1 MIELDIQTRLGDF
14 ALNAKLHAPSGG
26 VLALFGR
33 SGSGK
38 TSILRALAGLARPD
52 QGRIALGGE
61 VLFDSAKGIDVPAEK
76 RRLGYVFQDSRLF
89 PHLDVAANLRYGAKR
104 APGGERRADIDAI
117 VTLLGIEALLARK
130 PVALSGGERQRV
142 AIGRA
147 LLARPRALLM
157 DEPLASLD
165 AARKAELLPYLDR
178 LQAETK
184 LPIVYVSHAA
194 DEVMRLADRIALIDG
209 GAVRALG
216 TIAEMALH
224 PDFTAIAGRFDAGGV
239 LETTIA
245 AHLPEYALTR
255 LDFAGGTLEVP
266 ALDAAP
272 GTRVRV
278 HVRARDVMVA
288 TKKPEGLSARNAIQ
302 ATIARVTQ
310 NADGPDAELAL
321 IAGDQTIAARLTR
334 ASVAE
339 LGLREGMQVYAI
351 LKSVAVGKS
360 DATRRD

>member
-1 MIELDIQTRLGDF
+1 MIDIDIRKRLGDF
-14 ALNAKLHAPSGG
+14 ALNAKLEVPSGG

-38 TSILRALAGLARPD
+38 TSILRALAGLVRPD
-52 QGRIALGGE
+52 EGRIALGGH

-76 RRLGYVFQDSRLF
+76 RHLGYVFQDSRLF

-104 APGGERRADIDAI
+104 APGGARPADFDAI
-117 VTLLGIEALLARK
+117 VALLGIEALLPRK

-147 LLARPRALLM
+147 LLARPQALLM

-165 AARKAELLPYLDR
+165 AARKDELLPYLDR
-178 LQAETK
+178 LQSETK

-194 DEVMRLADRIALIDG
+194 DEVMRLADRIALIDHG
-209 GAVRALG
+209 EVRALG

-224 PDFTAIAGRFDAGGV
+224 PDFAAIAGRFDAGGV
-239 LETTIA
+239 LETTVA
-245 AHLPEYALTR
+245 SHMPEYALTR
-255 LDFAGGTLEVP
+255 LEFAGGTLDVP
-266 ALDAAP
+266 AIDAAP

-288 TKKPEGLSARNAIQ
+288 TKRPEGLSARNAID
-302 ATIARVTQ
+302 ATIARVTPST
-310 NADGPDAELAL
+310 DGPDAELAL
-321 IAGDQTIAARLTR
+321 VAGGQTIAARLTR

-339 LGLREGMQVYAI
+339 LGLHEGQKVYAI

>member
-1 MIELDIQTRLGDF
+1 MIEIDFRARLGDF
-14 ALNAKLHAPSGG
+14 ALNAKLHAPSDG

-52 QGRIALGGE
+52 TGRIALGGN
-61 VLFDSAKGIDVPAEK
+61 VLFDSAKGLDVPAEK

-89 PHLDVAANLRYGAKR
+89 PHLDVAANLRYGARR
-104 APGGERRADIDAI
+104 APGGESPGDFAAI
-117 VTLLGIEALLARK
+117 VALLGIDHLLARK

-147 LLARPRALLM
+147 LLARPQALLM

-178 LQAETK
+178 LQSETK

-209 GAVRALG
+209 GEVRALG

-239 LETTIA
+239 LETIVA
-245 AHLPEYALTR
+245 GHMPEYALTR
-255 LDFAGGTLEVP
+255 LGFAGGTLDVP
-266 ALDAAP
+266 AIAAAP
-272 GTRVRV
+272 GTRVRM

-288 TKKPEGLSARNAIQ
+288 TTKPEGLSARNTIE
-302 ATIARVTQ
+302 ATIARLTQ
-310 NADGPDAELAL
+310 NIDGPDAELAL
-321 IAGDQTIAARLTR
+321 LAGGQTIVARLTR

-339 LGLREGMQVYAI
+339 LGLREGQKVYAI
-351 LKSVAVGKS
+351 LKSAAVGKS
-360 DATRRD
+360 DASAR

>member
-1 MIELDIQTRLGDF
+1 MIELDIRTRLGDF
-14 ALNAKLHAPSGG
+14 TLNAKLQAPSDG

-52 QGRIALGGE
+52 QGRIALGGD

-76 RRLGYVFQDSRLF
+76 RRLGYVFQESRLF

-104 APGGERRADIDAI
+104 APGGERRADFDAI
-117 VTLLGIEALLARK
+117 VALLGIEALLPRK
-130 PVALSGGERQRV
+130 PIALSGGERQRV

-147 LLARPRALLM
+147 LLARPQALLM

-178 LQAETK
+178 LQAEAK

-209 GAVRALG
+209 GTVRVIGTAAEIALDPGFAV
-216 TIAEMALH
+216 
-224 PDFTAIAGRFDAGGV
+224 IAGRFDSGGV
-239 LETTIA
+239 LETAVA
-245 AHLPEYALTR
+245 AHLPDYALTR
-255 LDFAGGTLEVP
+255 LHFAGGTLDVP
-266 ALDAAP
+266 AIDAAP

-288 TKKPEGLSARNAIQ
+288 TKKPEGLSARNAIE
-302 ATIARVTQ
+302 ATIARVTPS
-310 NADGPDAELAL
+310 AAGPDAELAL
-321 IAGDQTIAARLTR
+321 IAGDQTIAARVTR

-339 LGLREGMQVYAI
+339 LGLREGMPVYAI

>member
-1 MIELDIQTRLGDF
+1 MIEIDIRKRLGDF
-14 ALNAKLHAPSGG
+14 ALNAKLQAPSDG

-52 QGRIALGGE
+52 QGRIALGGN
-61 VLFDSAKGIDVPAEK
+61 VLFDSATGIDVPAEK
-76 RRLGYVFQDSRLF
+76 RRLGYVFQESRLF

-104 APGGERRADIDAI
+104 APGGERRADFDAI
-117 VTLLGIEALLARK
+117 VALLGIEHLLARK
-130 PVALSGGERQRV
+130 PIALSGGERQRV

-147 LLARPRALLM
+147 LLARPQALLM

-165 AARKAELLPYLDR
+165 AARKDELLPYLDR
-178 LQAETK
+178 LQSETK

-194 DEVMRLADRIALIDG
+194 DEVMRLADRIALIDHG
-209 GAVRALG
+209 EVRALG

-224 PDFTAIAGRFDAGGV
+224 PDFAAIAGRFDAGGV
-239 LETTIA
+239 LETTVA
-245 AHLPEYALTR
+245 NHMPEYALTR
-255 LDFAGGTLEVP
+255 LQFAGGMLDVP
-266 ALDAAP
+266 AINAAA

-288 TKKPEGLSARNAIQ
+288 TTKPEGLSARNTIE
-302 ATIARVTQ
+302 ATIARITQ
-310 NADGPDAELAL
+310 SANGPDADLVL
-321 IAGDQTIAARLTR
+321 FAGDQAIAARITR
-334 ASVAE
+334 ASLAA
-339 LGLREGMQVYAI
+339 LGLHQGMNVVAI

>member
-1 MIELDIQTRLGDF
+1 MIELDIETRLGDF
-14 ALNAKLHAPSGG
+14 ALKAKLLAPSGG

-52 QGRIALGGE
+52 QGRIALGGD
-61 VLFDSAKGIDVPAEK
+61 VLFDSAQGIDVPAEK

-89 PHLDVAANLRYGAKR
+89 PHMDVAANLRFGAKR
-104 APGGERRADIDAI
+104 APGGERRADFDAI
-117 VTLLGIEALLARK
+117 VALLGIENLLARK

-239 LETTIA
+239 LETTVA
-245 AHLPEYALTR
+245 DHMPEYALTR
-255 LDFAGGTLEVP
+255 LDFAGGTLDVP
-266 ALDAAP
+266 ALDAKP

-288 TKKPEGLSARNAIQ
+288 TKKPEGLSARNAIE
-302 ATIARVTQ
+302 ATIARVTTS
-310 NADGPDAELAL
+310 ADGPDAELAL
-321 IAGDQTIAARLTR
+321 VAGDQIIAARLTR
-334 ASVAE
+334 ASVAD
-339 LGLREGMQVYAI
+339 LGLRDGMKVYAI

-360 DATRRD
+360 DATRR